1 MRVDGKFRL
10 MVIVGILGAGAGI
23 AVLAHGHSS
32 VQQDRTAIEQLHQLD
47 VETTLS
53 DKADELAKL
62 WDVDAVRIQPDVP
75 AEIGKTVIYGNDK
88 RWETSSGGEK
98 TLCYKPEIRDLQI
111 AGDWAF
117 EWGYFSYKSSD
128 ADKPVSGQGKMLRV
142 LKRQPDGSWKFA
154 RVMSF
159 PEKLA
164 SASLVSHPCE

>member
-10 MVIVGILGAGAGI
+10 MVIVGVLGAGAGI

-32 VQQDRTAIEQLHQLD
+32 VEQDRTAIERRHQLD

-75 AEIGKTVIYGNDK
+75 AEIGKAVIYANDK

-111 AGDWAF
+111 AGEIVGRSRA
-117 EWGYFSYKSSD
+117 SM
-128 ADKPVSGQGKMLRV
+128 QGERAHSTV
-142 LKRQPDGSWKFA
+142 RA
-154 RVMSF
+154 RISRE
-159 PEKLA
+159 PLE
-164 SASLVSHPCE
+164 SLLH